1 MSMDAAIGYSRSIW
15 DASDVRRLS
24 PSAAVFHRTL
34 ELLSTLKL
42 GRKRILDTA
51 LAATLEA
58 CSVERLATFN
68 DKDFE
73 IFGFLD
79 IVVPEDVH

>member
-1 MSMDAAIGYSRSIW
+1 MDEAIGYSRSLW
-15 DASDVRRLS
+15 DAIEVVRLL
-24 PSAAVFHRTL
+24 PSGAVFHRTL

-42 GRKRILDTA
+42 GRKRIVDTA
-51 LAATLEA
+51 LAATLEV

-79 IVVPEDVH
+79 VVVPEDVP